1 MDYDVVVAGA
11 SVSGLLCAREI
22 AKRGNSV
29 LIVEE
34 DSEIGT
40 PEHCGGMISI
50 SALEELGIVPNR
62 VTLDNQIESAEIFS
76 PSGKSFV
83 INSEL
88 QKVAVIN
95 RRSFD
100 KQIARQAQRNGA
112 DIRVKTSL
120 KKIIGDKIIT
130 TDGDFKCKIIVDG
143 RGVSSLIHRDR
154 NGILQSAQFEVYADW
169 IESGKVEVYFDAE
182 MYPGFFCWIIPI
194 GSGHGKVGVAAR
206 AINAASALEKF
217 LLKKGRHFIVRKI
230 FAPIWI
236 KGPIDNFV
244 TKNIVTIGDAAGQT
258 KPTTAGGIY
267 SCGVGGILAGK
278 AISQFLESKDRSAL
292 DNYQNNWLK
301 KFGKEFNSM
310 LLARKLLERLDNK
323 AIDSIFDSVTPKVIE
338 DISRSESFDFHTDA
352 VIKLL
357 GAKSSIKVAQ
367 TILGSELRKLF
378 ALVERN

>member
-1 MDYDVVVAGA
+1 MDYDVVVTGG

-130 TDGDFKCKIIVDG
+130 TNGDFKCKIIVDG

-182 MYPGFFCWIIPI
+182 MYPGFFCWIIPN
-194 GSGHGKVGVAAR
+194 SS
-206 AINAASALEKF
+206 SAE
-217 LLKKGRHFIVRKI
+217 
-230 FAPIWI
+230 
-236 KGPIDNFV
+236 
-244 TKNIVTIGDAAGQT
+244 
-258 KPTTAGGIY
+258 
-267 SCGVGGILAGK
+267 
-278 AISQFLESKDRSAL
+278 
-292 DNYQNNWLK
+292 
-301 KFGKEFNSM
+301 M
-310 LLARKLLERLDNK
+310 L
-323 AIDSIFDSVTPKVIE
+323 IIPPQCSDSRRRF
-338 DISRSESFDFHTDA
+338 
-352 VIKLL
+352 
-357 GAKSSIKVAQ
+357 
-367 TILGSELRKLF
+367 
-378 ALVERN
+378 